1 MVLDCLNIYFYN
13 VDIKH
18 LWSDLKVFLSFALC
32 CSSLSDNL
40 SQDQSSRNETDN
52 EDFLFCRC
60 GLDHSD
66 PFHDYANTKC
76 HGKKYSAAFTTL
88 KTYFL
93 VIQYHEKVKGV
104 QGDFTGI
111 RIANET
117 HCQID
122 RKQNPNGMCR
132 KQVTAHQKND
142 ALASSSVSSNHS
154 DYDFFLIFSKF
165 FLKWFLKKKH
175 DHIEITWGC
184 KTIESTNDI
193 PTTLCNSRWVHKNLV
208 ILIRL

>member
-1 MVLDCLNIYFYN
+1 MIWL
-13 VDIKH
+13 
-18 LWSDLKVFLSFALC
+18 VFLSFALC

-40 SQDQSSRNETDN
+40 SQDSRNQTDN
-52 EDFLFCRC
+52 EDILFCRC

-104 QGDFTGI
+104 QGDFSGI

-142 ALASSSVSSNHS
+142 ALASSSVSSRKFWS
-154 DYDFFLIFSKF
+154 QIRFFQMFS
-165 FLKWFLKKKH
+165 
-175 DHIEITWGC
+175 
-184 KTIESTNDI
+184 
-193 PTTLCNSRWVHKNLV
+193 
-208 ILIRL
+208 